1 MLQNALILGYD
12 DDSLV
17 VDGFRSQRSLGNI
30 PGTPQAEEPGCWQA
44 RNPAHSRRPRGSG
57 LTSQPSTDKDAS
69 LFLEVARNSGDDRT
83 IADVFAILEKSAP
96 PSKTWRE
103 TALGSNSDKQLAA
116 LALALPPAGD
126 QAARSIGRMRSALAV
141 RELEASRAGRR
152 VTALNIIQQEA
163 GSLPGSIP
171 REVRFRLFV
180 SWVLGRLSE
189 RPERLLVAYGWI
201 VLGVALSA
209 GLQVF
214 LTYRLPQFM
223 DTLRILSSV
232 ERGGIFGL
240 LFGLGILAARVTV
253 ERFPESKK
261 ALRVLTGVLLG
272 TFLLSAAVFVY
283 DVFLNEIVPS
293 GFLLTDR
300 LPGDC
305 ARLFPGR
312 AGKEGGDQDADRS
325 TFRVPGNFPY
335 LAASPGAAPAGC

>member
-1 MLQNALILGYD
+1 M
-12 DDSLV
+12 
-17 VDGFRSQRSLGNI
+17 
-30 PGTPQAEEPGCWQA
+30 
-44 RNPAHSRRPRGSG
+44 
-57 LTSQPSTDKDAS
+57 
-69 LFLEVARNSGDDRT
+69 
-83 IADVFAILEKSAP
+83 
-96 PSKTWRE
+96 
-103 TALGSNSDKQLAA
+103 
-116 LALALPPAGD
+116 
-126 QAARSIGRMRSALAV
+126 
-141 RELEASRAGRR
+141 
-152 VTALNIIQQEA
+152 
-163 GSLPGSIP
+163 
-171 REVRFRLFV
+171 FV

-293 GFLLTDR
+293 GFLLTAGCLVVALGFSLAGLVR
-300 LPGDC
+300 
-305 ARLFPGR
+305 R
-312 AGKEGGDQDADRS
+312 AGIRM
-325 TFRVPGNFPY
+325 
-335 LAASPGAAPAGC
+335 LIAAPFVFLAISLTWLLHLELLRLGVEMTPLFFYDASWPQAQILLTILVISLPMAGLGMLGRLEPKPA